1 MARYLEGKRLYLR
14 TFRKADVEELDELM
28 DDWPTQV
35 MTGSV
40 YPNTEKEL
48 EEAIDRWQRTDSR
61 IWFAVIDK
69 ETNKII
75 GETGFLRIFMPWR
88 TTDITIEIWDK
99 KYWGKGYGKEIAGLM
114 FEYGFNYL
122 NIHRMAIGVVEKN
135 EQAMKIGASDF
146 CVAGVQ
152 NSREYANLRSCRIE
166 SFTRS
171 CLG

>member
-99 KYWGKGYGKEIAGLM
+99 KYWGKDMG
-114 FEYGFNYL
+114 
-122 NIHRMAIGVVEKN
+122 R
-135 EQAMKIGASDF
+135 
-146 CVAGVQ
+146 
-152 NSREYANLRSCRIE
+152 NSGINV
-166 SFTRS
+166 
-171 CLG
+171 